1 MAKEVKLEYRPSLFG
16 TNLKDADDVEQILR
30 LFVMFLKRNR
40 MTQMMKTF
48 FEGITRK
55 YSFPNPTDLFID
67 CYHVYMFKMQQ
78 NGKDVPSACDTKAL
92 VLSQKWRFE
101 LLESDLL
108 SKYEEQ
114 FARGKINVNG
124 TYGDDGLKRLF
135 KKYKI
140 KTGKS

>member
-16 TNLKDADDVEQILR
+16 GCLKDADNVEQILR
-30 LFVMFLKRNR
+30 LFMMFLKRNR

-48 FEGITRK
+48 FVGITLK
-55 YSFPNPTDLFID
+55 YGFPNPTDLFID
-67 CYHVYMFKMQQ
+67 CYNVYIFKMQQ
-78 NGKDVPSACDTKAL
+78 NGKDVPRPFDTEAL

-108 SKYEEQ
+108 SKNEEQ
-114 FARGKINVNG
+114 FAKGKINVNG
-124 TYGDDGLKRLF
+124 TYDDDGLKQLF

>member
-1 MAKEVKLEYRPSLFG
+1 MAEKVKLEYRPSLFDEC
-16 TNLKDADDVEQILR
+16 LKDADGVEQILR

-48 FEGITRK
+48 FEGIARK

-67 CYHVYMFKMQQ
+67 CYHVYIFKTKQ
-78 NGKDVPSACDTKAL
+78 NGKDVRRACDTEAL

-101 LLESDLL
+101 LLELDLL
-108 SKYEEQ
+108 SKDEEQ
-114 FARGKINVNG
+114 FAKDKIYING

>member
-16 TNLKDADDVEQILR
+16 GCVKEADDVEQILH

-48 FEGITRK
+48 LEGITRK
-55 YSFPNPTDLFID
+55 YGFPNPTDLFID
-67 CYHVYMFKMQQ
+67 CYHVYIYRTQQ

-92 VLSQKWRFE
+92 VLSQKWRFA
-101 LLESDLL
+101 LLESGIL

-114 FARGKINVNG
+114 FAIGNIKVNG
-124 TYGDDGLKRLF
+124 TYDDDGLKRLF
-135 KKYKI
+135 KKHKI
-140 KTGKS
+140 KPYKS